1 MTPSDT
7 GVIEVSDSAR
17 AALADLVSVY
27 AARRPG
33 WEDEM
38 TGSGSGGAGRA
49 GSGSDRDDGEIGGGD
64 SGGGD
69 SGGVVRVLDAEVL
82 GPGRPGIVDV
92 VAELGDRFVHVPFGL
107 RTPGEEGRFIPDG
120 DDAVLGSLDD
130 DDGSAIVFD
139 ATRDA
144 VVAAMLLERVSG
156 EVVQAS
162 LVRHLR
168 DDRGSVTLA
177 MEDRIAFTV
186 FNEVVDGPRPDL
198 ELFLALDEVGFN
210 HLAAP
215 LAVWRRA
222 GRDLGVAQE
231 YLAGASSG
239 YALALTSVRDLYAS
253 GGPPELAG
261 GDFGAEAHRLG
272 TMTARMHLGL
282 DKAFGRRA
290 GDVGQW
296 AVGIEDALRPLS
308 MHVLERPDVEEL
320 LGELRALQVPSQAIR
335 THGDFNLGRTCRTE
349 QGWYVV
355 DFASAGRPTSM
366 AGAVT
371 GPDDGPVYRSPLAD
385 VADMLWSLGHV
396 ATTAADERDPSGRDG
411 LGELADAWVARNRRA
426 FLAGYLGVPG
436 ISGLVP
442 PGREALR
449 VLTASF
455 ELVRAAVHRARH
467 EI

>member
-1 MTPSDT
+1 VTPSDT
-7 GVIEVSDSAR
+7 GVVGVSDAAR
-17 AALADLVSVY
+17 AALAELVSVY

-33 WEDEM
+33 WD
-38 TGSGSGGAGRA
+38 
-49 GSGSDRDDGEIGGGD
+49 GGGPAT
-64 SGGGD
+64 
-69 SGGVVRVLDAEVL
+69 VLDAEVMR
-82 GPGRPGIVDV
+82 PGRPGVVDV
-92 VAELGDRFVHVPFGL
+92 VADFDGRVVHVPFGL
-107 RTPGEEGRFIPDG
+107 RAPGEESRLIPDG
-120 DDAVLGSLDD
+120 EDVVLGTFVDD
-130 DDGSAIVFD
+130 QGDAIVFEATHD
-139 ATRDA
+139 AE
-144 VVAAMLLERVSG
+144 VAAMLLERVSG
-156 EVVQAS
+156 IVVEAN
-162 LVRHLR
+162 LVRYLR
-168 DDRGSVTLA
+168 DDKGSVTLA

-186 FNEVVDGPRPDL
+186 YNEVMDGPRPDL

-239 YALALTSVRDLYAS
+239 SALALTSVRDLYAS

-282 DKAFGRRA
+282 DKAFGRRPGDA
-290 GDVGQW
+290 GEW
-296 AVGIEDALRPLS
+296 AAGIEQSLRPLAP
-308 MHVLERPDVEEL
+308 HVLERPDIEEL
-320 LGELRALQVPSQAIR
+320 LRELRALHVPSQAIR
-335 THGDFNLGRTCRTE
+335 THGDFQLGRTCRTE

-355 DFASAGRPTSM
+355 DFATGGRPVSM

-371 GPDDGPVYRSPLAD
+371 GPDDDGPVYRSPLAD
-385 VADMLWSLGHV
+385 VADMLWSLQHV
-396 ATTAADERDPSGRDG
+396 ATGAAEERDPSGRDG
-411 LGELADAWVARNRRA
+411 LSELADAWVARNRRA

-449 VLTASF
+449 VLVASF
-455 ELVRAAVHRARH
+455 ELVRAALHRLGRSTPERPSLECASGS
-467 EI
+467 

>member
-1 MTPSDT
+1 MTAPDA
-7 GVIEVSDSAR
+7 GVVDVSDSVR
-17 AALADLVSVY
+17 AALADLVSTY
-27 AARRPG
+27 AARRPD
-33 WEDEM
+33 W
-38 TGSGSGGAGRA
+38 
-49 GSGSDRDDGEIGGGD
+49 DDGAAA
-64 SGGGD
+64 
-69 SGGVVRVLDAEVL
+69 VRVLDAEVL

-92 VAELGDRFVHVPFGL
+92 VAEFDGRLVHVPFGL
-107 RTPGEEGRFIPDG
+107 RSPGEDTRFIPDG
-120 DDAVLGSLDD
+120 EDPVLGSLVD
-130 DDGSAIVFD
+130 DDGAAVVFD

-144 VVAAMLLERVSG
+144 VVAALLLERVAG
-156 EVVQAS
+156 EVVQPS

-168 DDRGSVTLA
+168 EDRGSVTLA

-186 FNEVVDGPRPDL
+186 YNEVVDGPRPEL

-215 LAVWRRA
+215 VAVWRRA

-282 DKAFGRRA
+282 DKAFGRRT
-290 GDVGQW
+290 GDVGRW
-296 AVGIEDALRPLS
+296 AEEIEEMLRPLS
-308 MHVLERPDVEEL
+308 PHLLERPDVEDL
-320 LGELRALQVPSQAIR
+320 LGALRALQVPSQAIR
-335 THGDFNLGRTCRTE
+335 THGDFHLGRTCRTE

-355 DFASAGRPTSM
+355 DFATGGHPPSM

-371 GPDDGPVYRSPLAD
+371 GPDDDGPVYRSPLAD
-385 VADMLWSLGHV
+385 VADMLWSLEHV
-396 ATTAADERDPSGRDG
+396 ATSAADERDPSGRDG
-411 LGELADAWVARNRRA
+411 LSELAHAWVARNRRA

-449 VLTASF
+449 ILTASF
-455 ELVRAAVHRARH
+455 ELVRAAVHQARQS
-467 EI
+467 EN

>member
-1 MTPSDT
+1 VVD
-7 GVIEVSDSAR
+7 VSDAAR
-17 AALADLVSVY
+17 VALAELVSAY
-27 AARRPG
+27 AGRRSG
-33 WEDEM
+33 WE
-38 TGSGSGGAGRA
+38 
-49 GSGSDRDDGEIGGGD
+49 GGGP
-64 SGGGD
+64 
-69 SGGVVRVLDAEVL
+69 VRVLDTEVL

-92 VAELGDRFVHVPFGL
+92 VAEFGDRYVHVPFGL
-107 RTPGEEGRFIPDG
+107 RTPGEETRFIPDG
-120 DDAVLGSLDD
+120 DDAVLGSLVDD
-130 DDGSAIVFD
+130 EGAAVVFD

-144 VVAAMLLERVSG
+144 VVAAMLLQRVSG
-156 EVVQAS
+156 EVVEAT

-168 DDRGSVTLA
+168 DDKGSVTLA

-186 FNEVVDGPRPDL
+186 YNEVVDGPRPDL

-239 YALALTSVRDLYAS
+239 SALALTSVRDLYAS

-272 TMTARMHLGL
+272 TMSARMHLGL

-290 GDVGQW
+290 GDVGRW
-296 AVGIEDALRPLS
+296 AEGVEAALRSLS
-308 MHVLERPDVEEL
+308 PHLLERPDTEDL
-320 LGELRALQVPSQAIR
+320 LRELRSLQVPSQAIR
-335 THGDFNLGRTCRTE
+335 THGDFHLGRTCRTE

-355 DFASAGRPTSM
+355 DFATGGRPTSM

-371 GPDDGPVYRSPLAD
+371 SSDDDGPVYRSPLAD
-385 VADMLWSLGHV
+385 VADMLWSLEHV
-396 ATTAADERDPSGRDG
+396 ATSAADERDPSGRDG
-411 LGELADAWVARNRRA
+411 LSELADAWVARNRRA

-455 ELVRAAVHRARH
+455 ELVRAAQHQAQQIDV
-467 EI
+467 

>member
-1 MTPSDT
+1 MTPSEI
-7 GVIEVSDSAR
+7 GVIGVSDPAR
-17 AALADLVSVY
+17 AALADLVSAY
-27 AARRPG
+27 AARRTG
-33 WEDEM
+33 WEEAGWEENGQDED
-38 TGSGSGGAGRA
+38 GGGAPSRRPA
-49 GSGSDRDDGEIGGGD
+49 A
-64 SGGGD
+64 
-69 SGGVVRVLDAEVL
+69 VRVLDAEVL
-82 GPGRPGIVDV
+82 GVGRPGIIDV
-92 VAELGDRFVHVPFGL
+92 VAELGDRVVHVPFGL
-107 RTPGEEGRFIPDG
+107 RSPGEETRFIPDG
-120 DDAVLGSLDD
+120 DDAVLGTFVDD
-130 DDGSAIVFD
+130 EGSAVVFD

-156 EVVQAS
+156 EVVPAS

-177 MEDRIAFTV
+177 MDDRIAFTV

-215 LAVWRRA
+215 VAVWRRA
-222 GRDLGVAQE
+222 GRDLGVVQE

-282 DKAFGRRA
+282 DKAFGRRP

-296 AVGIEDALRPLS
+296 AHGIEEALRPLS
-308 MHVLERPDVEEL
+308 PHVLERPDVEQL
-320 LGELRALQVPSQAIR
+320 LGELRGLQVPSQAIR
-335 THGDFNLGRTCRTE
+335 SHGDFHLGRTCRTE

-355 DFASAGRPTSM
+355 DFATGGRPTSM
-366 AGAVT
+366 AGAVIDS
-371 GPDDGPVYRSPLAD
+371 DDDTRVYRSPLAD
-385 VADMLWSLGHV
+385 VADLLWSLAQV
-396 ATTAADERDPSGRDG
+396 ATSAADERDPSGRDG
-411 LGELADAWVARNRRA
+411 LVELADAWVARNRRA

-449 VLTASF
+449 ILTESF
-455 ELVRAAVHRARH
+455 ELVRAAVHRARQDQN
-467 EI
+467 

>member
-1 MTPSDT
+1 VTPSET
-7 GVIEVSDSAR
+7 GVVDVSDSAR
-17 AALADLVSVY
+17 AALAELVSAYV
-27 AARRPG
+27 ARRLG
-33 WEDEM
+33 WDGASDE
-38 TGSGSGGAGRA
+38 A
-49 GSGSDRDDGEIGGGD
+49 
-64 SGGGD
+64 
-69 SGGVVRVLDAEVL
+69 VRVFDAEIL

-92 VAELGDRFVHVPFGL
+92 VAVFGDRLVHVPFGL
-107 RTPGEEGRFIPDG
+107 RALGEETRFIPDG
-120 DDAVLGSLDD
+120 DDAVLGSMVDD
-130 DDGSAIVFD
+130 EGDAMVFE

-156 EVVQAS
+156 ETVQAS

-168 DDRGSVTLA
+168 DDEGSVTLA

-186 FNEVVDGPRPDL
+186 FNQVVDGPRPDL

-215 LAVWRRA
+215 LAVWRRG
-222 GRDLGVAQE
+222 GRELGVAQE

-239 YALALTSVRDLYAS
+239 HALALTSVRDLYAS

-282 DKAFGRRA
+282 DKAFGRRT
-290 GDVGQW
+290 GDVGTW
-296 AVGIEDALRPLS
+296 AAGVEESLAPLS
-308 MHVLERPDVEEL
+308 PHVLERPDVEAL
-320 LGELRALQVPSQAIR
+320 LAELRALQVPSQAIR
-335 THGDFNLGRTCRTE
+335 THGDFTLGRTCRTE

-355 DFASAGRPTSM
+355 DFVTDGRPASM
-366 AGAVT
+366 AGAVSE
-371 GPDDGPVYRSPLAD
+371 GDDGPVYRSPLAD
-385 VADMLWSLGHV
+385 VADMLWSLDQV

-411 LGELADAWVARNRRA
+411 LSELADAWVARNRRA

-449 VLTASF
+449 VVTACF
-455 ELVRAAVHRARH
+455 ELVRAAVHQARTGGG
-467 EI
+467 

>member
-1 MTPSDT
+1 M
-7 GVIEVSDSAR
+7 R
-17 AALADLVSVY
+17 ALADLLAVY
-27 AARRPG
+27 SARRPG
-33 WEDEM
+33 LNGEVRLLDSEM
-38 TGSGSGGAGRA
+38 L
-49 GSGSDRDDGEIGGGD
+49 
-64 SGGGD
+64 
-69 SGGVVRVLDAEVL
+69 VN
-82 GPGRPGIVDV
+82 GRPGIVDV
-92 VAELGDRFVHVPFGL
+92 VAALGDRTVHVALGL
-107 RTPGEEGRFIPDG
+107 RTPGEEARFIPDG
-120 DDAVLGSLDD
+120 DEAVLGSLVDD
-130 DDGSAIVFD
+130 EGPAFVFD

-156 EVVQAS
+156 EVVEAS

-168 DDRGSVTLA
+168 EDEGSITLA

-186 FNEVVDGPRPDL
+186 FNEVIDGPRPEL
-198 ELFLALDEVGFN
+198 ELLVALDEVGFN

-215 LAVWRRA
+215 LVVWRRA

-231 YLAGASSG
+231 YLPGASTG

-282 DKAFGRRA
+282 DKAFGRRP
-290 GDVGQW
+290 GDVGRW
-296 AVGIEDALRPLS
+296 AEGIEEALRPLS
-308 MHVLERPDVEEL
+308 PHVLERPDVEEL
-320 LGELRALQVPSQAIR
+320 LRELRALQVPSQAIR

-355 DFASAGRPTSM
+355 DFATGGIPTSM
-366 AGAVT
+366 AGAVME
-371 GPDDGPVYRSPLAD
+371 PDGRGPVYRSPLAD
-385 VADMLWSLGHV
+385 VADLLWSLEHV
-396 ATTAADERDPSGRDG
+396 ATTAADERDPTGRDG

-449 VLTASF
+449 ILTESF
-455 ELVRAAVHRARH
+455 ELVRAAVHRARQN
-467 EI
+467 EG

>member
-1 MTPSDT
+1 VTPPET
-7 GVIEVSDSAR
+7 GVVDVSDSAR
-17 AALADLVSVY
+17 AALADLVSTY
-27 AARRPG
+27 AARRTD
-33 WEDEM
+33 W
-38 TGSGSGGAGRA
+38 
-49 GSGSDRDDGEIGGGD
+49 DDAGD
-64 SGGGD
+64 SGDGGD
-69 SGGVVRVLDAEVL
+69 GGDVRAGDGGGVSVIDTEILA
-82 GPGRPGIVDV
+82 PGRPGIVDV
-92 VAELGDRFVHVPFGL
+92 VAEFGGRYVHVPFGL
-107 RTPGEEGRFIPDG
+107 RAPGEDARFIPDG
-120 DDAVLGSLDD
+120 EDAVLGSLHDEE
-130 DDGSAIVFD
+130 GAAVVFE

-168 DDRGSVTLA
+168 EDKGSVTLA

-186 FNEVVDGPRPDL
+186 FNEVVLGPRPDL
-198 ELFLALDEVGFN
+198 ELFLALDDVGFN

-272 TMTARMHLGL
+272 TMSARMHLGL
-282 DKAFGRRA
+282 DKAFGRRL
-290 GDVGQW
+290 GDVGRW
-296 AVGIEDALRPLS
+296 AVGIEEMLRPLS
-308 MHVLERPDVEEL
+308 PHLLERPDVEEL
-320 LGELRALQVPSQAIR
+320 LAELRALQVPSQAIR
-335 THGDFNLGRTCRTE
+335 THGDFHLGRTCRTE

-355 DFASAGRPTSM
+355 DFATGGRPTSM

-371 GPDDGPVYRSPLAD
+371 EPDDDGPVYRSPLAD
-385 VADMLWSLGHV
+385 VADMLWSLEHV
-396 ATTAADERDPSGRDG
+396 ATNAADERDPSGRDG

-455 ELVRAAVHRARH
+455 ELVRAAVHHARH
-467 EI
+467 SEN

>member
-1 MTPSDT
+1 MTPSETDVV
-7 GVIEVSDSAR
+7 GVSDSAR

-27 AARRPG
+27 AARRSE
-33 WEDEM
+33 WDN
-38 TGSGSGGAGRA
+38 
-49 GSGSDRDDGEIGGGD
+49 GGD
-64 SGGGD
+64 LD
-69 SGGVVRVLDAEVL
+69 DRAAVQVLDAELL
-82 GPGRPGIVDV
+82 GSGRPGIIDV
-92 VAELGDRFVHVPFGL
+92 VAKVGDRFVHIPFGL
-107 RTPGEEGRFIPDG
+107 RTPGEETRFLPDG
-120 DDAVLGSLDD
+120 DDAILGSLVD
-130 DDGSAIVFD
+130 DDGAAVVFD

-144 VVAAMLLERVSG
+144 AVAAMLLERVSG

-168 DDRGSVTLA
+168 EDSGSVTLA

-186 FNEVVDGPRPDL
+186 YNEVVDGPRPDL

-231 YLAGASSG
+231 YLPGASSG

-290 GDVGQW
+290 GDVGHW
-296 AVGIEDALRPLS
+296 AEGIEESLRALSP
-308 MHVLERPDVEEL
+308 HVLERPDVEEL

-335 THGDFNLGRTCRTE
+335 THGDFHLGRTCRTE

-366 AGAVT
+366 AGAV
-371 GPDDGPVYRSPLAD
+371 PDPDGAGPVYRSPLAD
-385 VADMLWSLGHV
+385 VADMLWSLEQV
-396 ATTAADERDPSGRDG
+396 ATTAADEHDPSGRDG
-411 LGELADAWVARNRRA
+411 LSELADAWVARNRRA

-449 VLTASF
+449 ILTTSF
-455 ELVRAAVHRARH
+455 ELVRAAVHQARQSLN
-467 EI
+467 

>member
-1 MTPSDT
+1 MSPSET
-7 GVIEVSDSAR
+7 GVVDVSDSAR
-17 AALADLVSVY
+17 AALADLVAAY

-33 WEDEM
+33 WDVDE
-38 TGSGSGGAGRA
+38 GAVA
-49 GSGSDRDDGEIGGGD
+49 GP
-64 SGGGD
+64 
-69 SGGVVRVLDAEVL
+69 VQVLEAELLV
-82 GPGRPGIVDV
+82 PGRPGIVDV
-92 VAELGDRFVHVPFGL
+92 VADLGGRVVHVAFGL
-107 RTPGEEGRFIPDG
+107 RAPGEDARFIPD
-120 DDAVLGSLDD
+120 DVDAVLGSLVDD
-130 DDGSAIVFD
+130 EGEAMVFD

-144 VVAAMLLERVSG
+144 EVAAMLLERVSG
-156 EVVQAS
+156 EVVQPS
-162 LVRHLR
+162 LVHHLR
-168 DDRGSVTLA
+168 DDKGSMTLA
-177 MEDRIAFTV
+177 MEDRIAFTLY
-186 FNEVVDGPRPDL
+186 NEVVDGPRPDL

-282 DKAFGRRA
+282 DKAFGRRP
-290 GDVGQW
+290 GDVGRW
-296 AVGIEDALRPLS
+296 AVGIEEALRPLS
-308 MHVLERPDVEEL
+308 PHVLERPDVEEL
-320 LGELRALQVPSQAIR
+320 LVELRALQVSSQAIR
-335 THGDFNLGRTCRTE
+335 THGDFHLGRTCRTE

-355 DFASAGRPTSM
+355 DFASGGRPTSM

-371 GPDDGPVYRSPLAD
+371 DSDDGGPVYRSPLAD
-385 VADMLWSLGHV
+385 VADMLWSLEHV
-396 ATTAADERDPSGRDG
+396 ANAAADERDPSGRDG
-411 LGELADAWVARNRRA
+411 LSELADAWVARNRRA

-449 VLTASF
+449 ILTASF
-455 ELVRAAVHRARH
+455 ELVRAAVHQARLS
-467 EI
+467 ES

>member
-1 MTPSDT
+1 VTPSDT
-7 GVIEVSDSAR
+7 GVVEVPDSAR
-17 AALADLVSVY
+17 AALADLVSAY
-27 AARRPG
+27 FTRRPG
-33 WEDEM
+33 WD
-38 TGSGSGGAGRA
+38 GGGGAGAVA
-49 GSGSDRDDGEIGGGD
+49 GP
-64 SGGGD
+64 
-69 SGGVVRVLDAEVL
+69 VRVLDAEMLV
-82 GPGRPGIVDV
+82 PGRPGIIDV
-92 VAELGDRFVHVPFGL
+92 VAELGARFVHATFGL
-107 RTPGEEGRFIPDG
+107 RTPGEEARFIPDG
-120 DDAVLGSLDD
+120 EEAVLGSLVDD
-130 DDGSAIVFD
+130 QGPALVFD

-144 VVAAMLLERVSG
+144 VVAAMLLQRVSG
-156 EVVQAS
+156 EVVEAS

-168 DDRGSVTLA
+168 EDEGSVTLA

-186 FNEVVDGPRPDL
+186 FTEIVEGPRPDL
-198 ELFLALDEVGFN
+198 ELLLALDEVGFN
-210 HLAAP
+210 HLPAP
-215 LAVWRRA
+215 LVVWRRA

-282 DKAFGRRA
+282 DKAFGRRP
-290 GDVGQW
+290 GDVGRW
-296 AVGIEDALRPLS
+296 AEGIEEALRPLS
-308 MHVLERPDVEEL
+308 PHVLERPDVEEL

-335 THGDFNLGRTCRTE
+335 THGDFTLGRTCRTE

-355 DFASAGRPTSM
+355 DFATGGRPTSM

-371 GPDDGPVYRSPLAD
+371 EPDGNGPVYRSPLAD
-385 VADMLWSLGHV
+385 VADLLWSLEHV
-396 ATTAADERDPSGRDG
+396 ATTAADERDPTGRDG

-449 VLTASF
+449 ILTQSF
-455 ELVRAAVHRARH
+455 ELVRAAVHQARQN
-467 EI
+467 ER

>member
-1 MTPSDT
+1 VTPSDT
-7 GVIEVSDSAR
+7 GVIDVSDSAR

-33 WEDEM
+33 WDNDAGGS
-38 TGSGSGGAGRA
+38 TGGGGDVGGAG
-49 GSGSDRDDGEIGGGD
+49 G
-64 SGGGD
+64 
-69 SGGVVRVLDAEVL
+69 VRVLDAEVL

-107 RTPGEEGRFIPDG
+107 RTPGEEARFIPDG
-120 DDAVLGSLDD
+120 DDAVLGSLVD

-308 MHVLERPDVEEL
+308 THVLERPDVEEL
-320 LGELRALQVPSQAIR
+320 LGELRSLQVPSQAIR

-371 GPDDGPVYRSPLAD
+371 EPDDDGPVYRSPLAD

-411 LGELADAWVARNRRA
+411 LGELAGAWVARNRRA

-455 ELVRAAVHRARH
+455 ELVRAAVHQARQN

>member
-1 MTPSDT
+1 VTPSDT
-7 GVIEVSDSAR
+7 GVVEVSDSAR
-17 AALADLVSVY
+17 AALAELVSAY
-27 AARRPG
+27 ASRRPG
-33 WEDEM
+33 WE
-38 TGSGSGGAGRA
+38 
-49 GSGSDRDDGEIGGGD
+49 GGGP
-64 SGGGD
+64 
-69 SGGVVRVLDAEVL
+69 VRVLDAEVL
-82 GPGRPGIVDV
+82 GAGRPGIVDV
-92 VAELGDRFVHVPFGL
+92 VAEFGDRYVHVPFGL
-107 RTPGEEGRFIPDG
+107 RTAGEETRFIPDG
-120 DDAVLGSLDD
+120 DDAVLGSLV
-130 DDGSAIVFD
+130 DGEGAAVVFD

-144 VVAAMLLERVSG
+144 VVAAMLLQRVSG
-156 EVVQAS
+156 EVVEAA

-168 DDRGSVTLA
+168 DDKGSVTLA

-186 FNEVVDGPRPDL
+186 YNEVVDGPRPDL

-239 YALALTSVRDLYAS
+239 SWLALTSVRDLYAS
-253 GGPPELAG
+253 GGPPEVAG

-282 DKAFGRRA
+282 DKAFGRRT
-290 GDVGQW
+290 GDVGRW
-296 AVGIEDALRPLS
+296 AEGIEAALRSRSVHL
-308 MHVLERPDVEEL
+308 LERPDTEEL
-320 LGELRALQVPSQAIR
+320 LRELRTLQVPSQAIR
-335 THGDFNLGRTCRTE
+335 THGDFHLGRTCRTE

-355 DFASAGRPTSM
+355 DFATGGHPTSM
-366 AGAVT
+366 AGAVIESD
-371 GPDDGPVYRSPLAD
+371 DDGPVYRSPLAD

-396 ATTAADERDPSGRDG
+396 ATAAADERDPSGRDG
-411 LGELADAWVARNRRA
+411 LGELAVAWVARNRRA

-442 PGREALR
+442 SGREALR

-455 ELVRAAVHRARH
+455 ELVRAAQHQAQQIDV
-467 EI
+467 

>member
-1 MTPSDT
+1 VTPSEI
-7 GVIEVSDSAR
+7 GVVDVSDAAR
-17 AALADLVSVY
+17 AALADLVLAY

-33 WEDEM
+33 WDVEVDSESEQGTADEAGEG
-38 TGSGSGGAGRA
+38 TGAGAR
-49 GSGSDRDDGEIGGGD
+49 GGD
-64 SGGGD
+64 GD
-69 SGGVVRVLDAEVL
+69 AVQVLDAEVL
-82 GPGRPGIVDV
+82 EPGRPGIVDV
-92 VAELGDRFVHVPFGL
+92 VAAYGDRVVHVPFGL
-107 RTPGEEGRFIPDG
+107 RTPGEESRFIPDG
-120 DDAVLGSLDD
+120 DDAVLGTFG
-130 DDGSAIVFD
+130 DDGDPAVAFD

-168 DDRGSVTLA
+168 DDAGSITLA

-186 FNEVVDGPRPDL
+186 FNDVVDGPRPDL
-198 ELFLALDEVGFN
+198 ELFLALDDVGFN

-215 LAVWRRA
+215 LAVWRRG

-282 DKAFGRRA
+282 DKA
-290 GDVGQW
+290 
-296 AVGIEDALRPLS
+296 LRPLS
-308 MHVLERPDVEEL
+308 PHVLDRPDVEEL
-320 LGELRALQVPSQAIR
+320 LGELRALQVPSPAIR
-335 THGDFNLGRTCRTE
+335 THGDFHLGRTCRTE
-349 QGWYVV
+349 QGWYVI
-355 DFASAGRPTSM
+355 DFATGGRPTSM
-366 AGAVT
+366 AGAVIEP
-371 GPDDGPVYRSPLAD
+371 GDDGRVYRSPLAD
-385 VADMLWSLGHV
+385 VADILWSLEHV
-396 ATTAADERDPSGRDG
+396 ATSAADERDPSGRDG
-411 LGELADAWVARNRRA
+411 LVELADAWVARNRRA

-455 ELVRAAVHRARH
+455 ELVRAAVHQARLS

>member
-1 MTPSDT
+1 VTPSET
-7 GVIEVSDSAR
+7 GVVDVSDAAR
-17 AALADLVSVY
+17 AALAELLTSY

-33 WEDEM
+33 WDE
-38 TGSGSGGAGRA
+38 GA
-49 GSGSDRDDGEIGGGD
+49 S
-64 SGGGD
+64 
-69 SGGVVRVLDAEVL
+69 VLVLDAEVL
-82 GPGRPGIVDV
+82 VPGRPGIVDV
-92 VAELGDRFVHVPFGL
+92 VAQFGGGMVHVPFGL
-107 RTPGEEGRFIPDG
+107 RTPGEETRFIPDG
-120 DDAVLGSLDD
+120 DDAVLGSIVE
-130 DDGSAIVFD
+130 GEEASVVFD

-144 VVAAMLLERVSG
+144 AVAALLLQRVSG
-156 EVVQAS
+156 EVVEAA

-168 DDRGSVTLA
+168 DDKGSVTLA

-186 FNEVVDGPRPDL
+186 YNEVVDGPRPDL
-198 ELFLALDEVGFN
+198 ELFLALDDVGFN

-239 YALALTSVRDLYAS
+239 SALALTSVRDLYAS

-282 DKAFGRRA
+282 DKAFGRRL

-296 AVGIEDALRPLS
+296 AADIEASLRPLTP
-308 MHVLERPDVEEL
+308 HLLGRPDIEEL

-335 THGDFNLGRTCRTE
+335 THGDFQLGRTCRTE

-355 DFASAGRPTSM
+355 DFATGHPASL

-371 GPDDGPVYRSPLAD
+371 GPDDDGPVYRSPLAD
-385 VADMLWSLGHV
+385 VADMLWSLDHV
-396 ATTAADERDPSGRDG
+396 ATTAAEERDPSGRDG
-411 LGELADAWVARNRRA
+411 LAELADAWVARNRRA

-455 ELVRAAVHRARH
+455 ELVRAALHQARQ
-467 EI
+467 IDA

>member
-1 MTPSDT
+1 MTPSGT
-7 GVIEVSDSAR
+7 GVVDVSDSAA
-17 AALADLVSVY
+17 AALAELVSAY
-27 AARRPG
+27 AARRSG
-33 WEDEM
+33 W
-38 TGSGSGGAGRA
+38 
-49 GSGSDRDDGEIGGGD
+49 GGG
-64 SGGGD
+64 GT
-69 SGGVVRVLDAEVL
+69 VRVLDAEVL

-92 VAELGDRFVHVPFGL
+92 VAELDHKLVHVPFGL
-107 RTPGEEGRFIPDG
+107 RTPGEEARFIPDG
-120 DDAVLGSLDD
+120 DDAVLGSFVDD
-130 DDGSAIVFD
+130 EGPAVVFD
-139 ATRDA
+139 VTRDA

-168 DDRGSVTLA
+168 DDKASTTLA

-186 FNEVVDGPRPDL
+186 YNEVVDGPRPEL
-198 ELFLALDEVGFN
+198 EVFFALDEVGFN

-215 LAVWRRA
+215 LALWRRA

-231 YLAGASSG
+231 LLAGASSG

-272 TMTARMHLGL
+272 TMTARMHLCL
-282 DKAFGRRA
+282 DKAFGRRL
-290 GDVGQW
+290 GDVGSW
-296 AVGIEDALRPLS
+296 AEAIESTLGALSP
-308 MHVLERPDVEEL
+308 HVLERPDVEQL
-320 LGELRALQVPSQAIR
+320 LGELRALQVSSPAIR
-335 THGDFNLGRTCRTE
+335 THGDFHLGRTCRTE

-355 DFASAGRPTSM
+355 DFGTGGRPPSM
-366 AGAVT
+366 AGAVA
-371 GPDDGPVYRSPLAD
+371 GPDDVSGGPVFRSPLAD
-385 VADMLWSLGHV
+385 VADMLWSLEHV
-396 ATTAADERDPSGRDG
+396 ATTAADERDRSGRDG
-411 LGELADAWVARNRRA
+411 LSELADAWVARNRRA

-455 ELVRAAVHRARH
+455 ELVRAAVHRVRQG
-467 EI
+467 ED

>member
-1 MTPSDT
+1 VTGPDT
-7 GVIEVSDSAR
+7 GVADVSDSVR
-17 AALADLVSVY
+17 AALAELVSAY
-27 AARRPG
+27 AGRRPG
-33 WEDEM
+33 WE
-38 TGSGSGGAGRA
+38 
-49 GSGSDRDDGEIGGGD
+49 GGGP
-64 SGGGD
+64 
-69 SGGVVRVLDAEVL
+69 VRVLDAEVL
-82 GPGRPGIVDV
+82 GSGRPGIVDV
-92 VAELGDRFVHVPFGL
+92 VAEFGDRYVHVPFGL
-107 RTPGEEGRFIPDG
+107 RTPGEETRFIPDG
-120 DDAVLGSLDD
+120 DDAVLGSLVDAE
-130 DDGSAIVFD
+130 GAAVVFD

-144 VVAAMLLERVSG
+144 VVAAMLLQRVSG
-156 EVVQAS
+156 EVVEAA

-168 DDRGSVTLA
+168 DDKGSVTLA

-186 FNEVVDGPRPDL
+186 YNEVVDGPRPDL

-239 YALALTSVRDLYAS
+239 SWLALTSVRDLYAS

-290 GDVGQW
+290 GDVGRW
-296 AVGIEDALRPLS
+296 AEGIEAELRSLS
-308 MHVLERPDVEEL
+308 VHLLERPDTEEL
-320 LGELRALQVPSQAIR
+320 LRELRTLQVPSQAIR
-335 THGDFNLGRTCRTE
+335 THGDFHLGRTCRTE

-355 DFASAGRPTSM
+355 DFATGGHPTSM

-371 GPDDGPVYRSPLAD
+371 EADDDGPVYRSPLAD

-396 ATTAADERDPSGRDG
+396 ATAAADERDPSGRDG

-455 ELVRAAVHRARH
+455 ELVRAAQHQAQQIDV
-467 EI
+467 

>member
-1 MTPSDT
+1 VTPSDT
-7 GVIEVSDSAR
+7 GVVEVPDSAR
-17 AALADLVSVY
+17 AALADLMSAY
-27 AARRPG
+27 SARRPG
-33 WEDEM
+33 WDGGSGSDS
-38 TGSGSGGAGRA
+38 GSGSGGKGGRGRA
-49 GSGSDRDDGEIGGGD
+49 RGARDK
-64 SGGGD
+64 
-69 SGGVVRVLDAEVL
+69 VRVLDAEMLV
-82 GPGRPGIVDV
+82 PGRPGIVDV
-92 VAELGDRFVHVPFGL
+92 VAELADRLVHVAFGL
-107 RTPGEEGRFIPDG
+107 RSPGEEARFIPDG
-120 DDAVLGSLDD
+120 DEPVLGSLAD
-130 DDGSAIVFD
+130 DDGPAVVFD

-144 VVAAMLLERVSG
+144 VVAAMLLQRVSG
-156 EVVQAS
+156 EVVEAS
-162 LVRHLR
+162 FVRHLR
-168 DDRGSVTLA
+168 EDEASVTLA

-186 FNEVVDGPRPDL
+186 FNDVVEGPRPDL
-198 ELFLALDEVGFN
+198 ELLLALDEVGFN

-215 LAVWRRA
+215 LMVWRRN

-231 YLAGASSG
+231 YLPGASSG

-290 GDVGQW
+290 GDVGRW
-296 AVGIEDALRPLS
+296 AEGIEASLRPLS
-308 MHVLERPDVEEL
+308 LHVLERPDVEEL
-320 LGELRALQVPSQAIR
+320 LAELRALQVPAQAIR

-355 DFASAGRPTSM
+355 DFATGGRPTSM
-366 AGAVT
+366 AGVNE
-371 GPDDGPVYRSPLAD
+371 PDGDGPVFRSPLAD

-396 ATTAADERDPSGRDG
+396 ATTAADERDPTGREG
-411 LGELADAWVARNRRA
+411 LSELADAWVARNRRA

-449 VLTASF
+449 ILTDSF
-455 ELVRAAVHRARH
+455 ELVRAAYHQARQN
-467 EI
+467 EA

>member
-1 MTPSDT
+1 M
-7 GVIEVSDSAR
+7 
-17 AALADLVSVY
+17 LADLVSVY

-33 WEDEM
+33 WDNDAGGS
-38 TGSGSGGAGRA
+38 TGGGGDVGGAG
-49 GSGSDRDDGEIGGGD
+49 G
-64 SGGGD
+64 
-69 SGGVVRVLDAEVL
+69 VRVLDAEVL

-107 RTPGEEGRFIPDG
+107 RTPGEEARFIPDG
-120 DDAVLGSLDD
+120 DDAVLGSLVD

-239 YALALTSVRDLYAS
+239 YVLAPTSVRDLYAS

-282 DKAFGRRA
+282 DKAFGRPA
-290 GDVGQW
+290 PATSASGPW
-296 AVGIEDALRPLS
+296 AFRTRCAPSRPMCSSVPMSKSCSASCAPSRYRHRPSVPMGIS
-308 MHVLERPDVEEL
+308 IWV
-320 LGELRALQVPSQAIR
+320 
-335 THGDFNLGRTCRTE
+335 
-349 QGWYVV
+349 
-355 DFASAGRPTSM
+355 
-366 AGAVT
+366 
-371 GPDDGPVYRSPLAD
+371 GPVGPSRGGTSSILPL
-385 VADMLWSLGHV
+385 
-396 ATTAADERDPSGRDG
+396 R
-411 LGELADAWVARNRRA
+411 VAR
-426 FLAGYLGVPG
+426 
-436 ISGLVP
+436 
-442 PGREALR
+442 
-449 VLTASF
+449 
-455 ELVRAAVHRARH
+455 HRWPAP
-467 EI
+467 

>member
-1 MTPSDT
+1 MTPPET
-7 GVIEVSDSAR
+7 GVVDVSDSAR
-17 AALADLVSVY
+17 AALADLVSTY

-33 WEDEM
+33 WDDQ
-38 TGSGSGGAGRA
+38 GGA
-49 GSGSDRDDGEIGGGD
+49 
-64 SGGGD
+64 
-69 SGGVVRVLDAEVL
+69 VRVFDAEVL

-92 VAELGDRFVHVPFGL
+92 VAEFGDRFVHVPFGL
-107 RTPGEEGRFIPDG
+107 RAAGEETRFIPDG
-120 DDAVLGSLDD
+120 DDAVLGSLVDD
-130 DDGSAIVFD
+130 EGPAVVFD

-168 DDRGSVTLA
+168 DDKGSVTLA
-177 MEDRIAFTV
+177 MDDRIAFTV

-282 DKAFGRRA
+282 DKAFGRRP
-290 GDVGQW
+290 GDVGHW
-296 AVGIEDALRPLS
+296 ALSVEESLRPLS
-308 MHVLERPDVEEL
+308 PHVLERPEVEEL
-320 LGELRALQVPSQAIR
+320 LGQLRTLQVPAQAIR
-335 THGDFNLGRTCRTE
+335 THGDFHLGRTCRTE

-355 DFASAGRPTSM
+355 DFARGGRPTSM

-371 GPDDGPVYRSPLAD
+371 GPDDDGPVYRSPLAD
-385 VADMLWSLGHV
+385 VADMLWSLEDV
-396 ATTAADERDPSGRDG
+396 ATNAADERDPSGRDG
-411 LGELADAWVARNRRA
+411 LSELADAWVARNRRA

-449 VLTASF
+449 VLTESF
-455 ELVRAAVHRARH
+455 ELVRRAVHQAGPSAS
-467 EI
+467 